1 MNIGRERAEETS
13 RAERLMPMS
22 TPTHAGDPGEPE
34 PPARTG
40 KGAKLVAGIRR
51 YLPLSVVLIVA
62 VVTVTVAIAHTG
74 QSPTCGQGGAA
85 PSPHNPARETA
96 IPDAATGVDALAL
109 RYEPTVKM
117 SKLDGYW
124 PVSVQSVL
132 QERGPDGQGVQL
144 MNKAGDPLADPA
156 TLADLKAS
164 GQSTDYLQ
172 YPAVLADK
180 TGQRDAF
187 LRGIEVPE
195 ATIDSWPDADLSAY
209 VRNTGQIYFY
219 DGGTDCYYPGSKTV
233 GERALQYWF
242 FYGLNYYPMTVNT
255 AAMLSTPLQA
265 DNADIDFHEGD
276 WEHITVL
283 LGRKN
288 TPDFVWMARH
298 SSEGT
303 LISWNDV
310 ERDGT
315 HPVIYPA
322 FGGHPSY
329 PDCGSHAR
337 TLLAAAVYDYVPCS
351 PGEYTLPGG
360 RTRLVDLAKVSWS
373 CWPGHFGTAAG
384 TTASSNADDPSGSI
398 LVAGPASPLRQAENQ
413 SVCSPPTAKKKAG

>member
-1 MNIGRERAEETS
+1 
-13 RAERLMPMS
+13 
-22 TPTHAGDPGEPE
+22 
-34 PPARTG
+34 
-40 KGAKLVAGIRR
+40 VA
-51 YLPLSVVLIVA
+51 A
-62 VVTVTVAIAHTG
+62 VTVTAAIAHSG
-74 QSPTCGQGGAA
+74 QSPTCGQGEAV
-85 PSPHNPARETA
+85 PSSRNPTRETA
-96 IPDAATGVDALAL
+96 IPNTATGVDALAL

-117 SKLDGYW
+117 SRLDGYW

-132 QERGPDGQGVQL
+132 QEQGPDGQGVQL
-144 MNKAGDPLADPA
+144 MNKSGDPLADPA

-164 GQSTDYLQ
+164 GKTTDYLE

-187 LRGIEVPE
+187 LRGIGVPE
-195 ATIDSWPDADLSAY
+195 ATINAWPNADLSAY

-219 DGGTDCYYPGSKTV
+219 DGGTDCSYPGGKTV
-233 GERALQYWF
+233 GDRALQYWF

-255 AAMLSTPLQA
+255 ATMLSNPLQA

-283 LGRKN
+283 LSRDN
-288 TPDFVWMARH
+288 TPELVWMARH

-310 ERDGT
+310 QHDGT

-329 PDCGSHAR
+329 PDCGAHAR

-360 RTRLVDLAKVSWS
+360 TTRLVDLAKVSWS

-384 TTASSNADDPSGSI
+384 TTATSNADDPSGAI
-398 LVAGPASPLRQAENQ
+398 LVAGPNSPLRQAENKTACR
-413 SVCSPPTAKKKAG
+413 SPTANKKAG